1 MKLGLQL
8 KLKQTLAPQ
17 LIQSLKMLQM
27 PLLKLEQ
34 VLRHELSVNPMLEE
48 EEVLEPE
55 VKDGDE
61 YSENTLDDSDPLMD
75 PNMTKGDMDWEY
87 YLGDDAQDY
96 VFRRMKEKREEWQ
109 TNTPALEKTL
119 YEHLLDQLSLL
130 KLSDEEF
137 NIGEFIIGNIDESG
151 YLCCPPEEIAEML
164 KVEPEKVTKILEKIQ
179 LFDPPGVGAR
189 NLKESLLIQ
198 LKEKGLENSLA
209 WKIIDQFFHELDR
222 KSPIQLSKAL
232 NVPVERINEAM
243 NKIKSLSPRPA
254 SGKFVSAASAVVPDL
269 IVDKID
275 GEYVVYHNDKS
286 VPRLRI
292 NASYKDLLKRNKN
305 TPQDTKKYVR
315 EKLDQARWLL
325 NAINQRRST
334 MINVMHSIINKQY
347 DFFEKGPDYL
357 KPMIMEDIARDVDMN
372 VATIS
377 RVSNGKYVQTPQGV
391 YENKHFF
398 NSGLQRENGEALT
411 KRRVKQQIEKLISEE
426 DKAKPLSD
434 QEIHR
439 KLNEEGIKIARR
451 TVTKYR
457 EELKIQP
464 ARFRKMVPKENS

>member
-130 KLSDEEF
+130 KLSEEEF
-137 NIGEFIIGNIDESG
+137 NIGEFIIGNIDDSG
-151 YLCCPPEEIAEML
+151 YLSCSPEEIAEML
-164 KVEPEKVTKILEKIQ
+164 DVESDKVTTILEKIQ

-209 WKIIDQFFHELDR
+209 WKIIEQYFHELDR
-222 KSPIQLSKAL
+222 KSPLQLSKAL

-254 SGKFVSAASAVVPDL
+254 SGKFVTAASAIVPDL

-275 GEYVVYHNDKS
+275 GEYVVYHNDRS

-292 NASYKDLLKRNKN
+292 NSSYKDLLKRNRN

-315 EKLDQARWLL
+315 EKLEQARWLL

-334 MINVMHSIINKQY
+334 MINVMYSIIEEQRE
-347 DFFEKGPDYL
+347 FFEKGPDYL
-357 KPMIMEDIARDVDMN
+357 KPMIMEHIADRVHMN

-377 RVSNGKYVQTPQGV
+377 RVSNSKYVQTPQGV
-391 YENKHFF
+391 YEIKYFF

-411 KRRVKQQIEKLISEE
+411 KRRVKQQIEKLINEE
-426 DKAKPLSD
+426 DKEKPLSD

>member
-34 VLRHELSVNPMLEE
+34 VLRHELSVNPLLEE

-55 VKDGDE
+55 AKDDDF
-61 YSENTLDDSDPLMD
+61 SENTLDDSDPLMD
-75 PNMTKGDMDWEY
+75 PQMTKGDMDWEY

-119 YEHLLDQLSLL
+119 YEHLIDQLSLL
-130 KLSDEEF
+130 KLTEDEF

-151 YLCCPPEEIAEML
+151 YLSCEPEEIAEIL
-164 KVEPEKVTKILEKIQ
+164 KVEPEKVTEILQKIQ

-189 NLKESLLIQ
+189 NLKESLMVQ
-198 LKEKGLENSLA
+198 LREKGLENSLA

-222 KSPIQLSKAL
+222 KSPLQLAKAL

-254 SGKFVSAASAVVPDL
+254 SGKFVTAASTVIPDL
-269 IVDKID
+269 VVDKID
-275 GEYVVYHNDKS
+275 GEYIVYHNDKS

-292 NASYKDLLKRNKN
+292 NASYKALLKRNKK

-315 EKLDQARWLL
+315 EKLEQARWLL
-325 NAINQRRST
+325 NAINQRRTT
-334 MINVMHSIINKQY
+334 MINVMHAIIEKQY
-347 DFFEKGPDYL
+347 EFFEKGPDYL
-357 KPMIMEDIARDVDMN
+357 KPMIMEDIARKVEMN

-391 YENKHFF
+391 YEIKYFF
-398 NSGLQRENGEALT
+398 NSGLQRDNGEAMT
-411 KRRVKQQIEKLISEE
+411 KRRVKQQIEKLINEE
-426 DKAKPLSD
+426 NKSKPYSD

-464 ARFRKMVPKENS
+464 ARFRKMVPKENG